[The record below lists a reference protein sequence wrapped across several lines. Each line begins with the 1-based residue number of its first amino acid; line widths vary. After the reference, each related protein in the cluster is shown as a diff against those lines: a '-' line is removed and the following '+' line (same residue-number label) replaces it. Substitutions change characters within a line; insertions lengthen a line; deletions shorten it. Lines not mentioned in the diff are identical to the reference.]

1 MFLSYLIPSTLL
13 FLPLSQLV
21 RGLGFIDSIWALV
34 LVYPSFTLPF
44 CTWLLMGFVRTVPRE
59 IEESAQIDGCNRLQ
73 AFRLIIIPVIVP
85 GIITAGIFAFT
96 LTYQE
101 YIYALTFVSAS
112 ANKTISYGV
121 TTRSHPRRRLLLG
134 LAHVRRAHRRRPG
147 GGDLRV
153 QPRPLHPRPH
163 RWRSQVISDIRDKE
177 EFVHDR
183 CSRDGSSSAA
193 PPAPRRSAR
202 SAHVWLGG
210 RPGPQAKEVRV
221 LAWSHFVPAYDKWID
236 GFAEQWG
243 VEERREGDDRPRAR
257 ICRSRPR
264 SRPRSPRSRATTSCS
279 SWAPARRSGRA
290 SLLDVQDLAD
300 KIGKKYGGWTPLA
313 ENYGKAADGRFHSI
327 PDFFIDFPGLYRKDL
342 WTEVG
347 MPNGPETWEDLH
359 KGGMKLKAKGFP
371 IGIGLAHH
379 DDSRASWRAIMW
391 SFGGSEVAKDGKTI
405 TYNSK
410 EVREALKFNK
420 ALYKDAMTPEVLAWD
435 DASNNRLL
443 ASGRG
448 SWIHNPISAYRTIEG
463 QNKELADKI
472 WVQLSPKGPA
482 VRRSF
487 ANCRAYG
494 VTKFS
499 KNPDGVQGVP
509 RGARRQLQ
517 GRLQGEH
524 GLRHAV
530 PPATTRRGR
539 YPIISEDPKLKPLEQ
554 DTEYH
559 FTTGYPG
566 PLTVPADEVY
576 QQFVMVDALAQFC
589 TDKMDLEQTV
599 KWGEDKIKAIY
610 AKSA

>member
-1 MFLSYLIPSTLL
+1 MTMLSRRQFL
-13 FLPLSQLV
+13 
-21 RGLGFIDSIWALV
+21 G
-34 LVYPSFTLPF
+34 
-44 CTWLLMGFVRTVPRE
+44 
-59 IEESAQIDGCNRLQ
+59 
-73 AFRLIIIPVIVP
+73 
-85 GIITAGIFAFT
+85 
-96 LTYQE
+96 
-101 YIYALTFVSAS
+101 
-112 ANKTISYGV
+112 
-121 TTRSHPRRRLLLG
+121 
-134 LAHVRRAHRRRPG
+134 
-147 GGDLRV
+147 
-153 QPRPLHPRPH
+153 
-163 RWRSQVISDIRDKE
+163 
-177 EFVHDR
+177 
-183 CSRDGSSSAA
+183 SAA
-193 PPAPRRSAR
+193 GAAAALGA
-202 SAHVWLGG
+202 SAHVSRHPAWA
-210 RPGPQAKEVRV
+210 QAKEVRV

-236 GFAEQWG
+236 GFADQWG
-243 VEERREGDDRPRAR
+243 AKNGVKVTIDHVPHLQIPAKIAAE
-257 ICRSRPR
+257 I
-264 SRPRSPRSRATTSCS
+264 ATQ
-279 SWAPARRSGRA
+279 SGHDIVQLVGTGTEKWGA
-290 SLLDVQDLAD
+290 ALLDVQDLAD

-313 ENYGKAADGRFHSI
+313 ENYCKTADGKFRSV

-342 WTEVG
+342 WTEIG
-347 MPNGPETWEDLH
+347 MPNGPDSWEDLH

-472 WVQLSPKGPA
+472 WVQLSPKGPV

-494 VTKFS
+494 ITKFS
-499 KNPDGVQGVP
+499 KNPDGSKAFLEALVDNYKDGFRASTGYDMP
-509 RGARRQLQ
+509 F
-517 GRLQGEH
+517 
-524 GLRHAV
+524 LRDYAKG
-530 PPATTRRGR
+530 P